1 MNKCLCLCLC
11 LLCLQLILPELVA
24 DVFIHRNRIPRAR
37 RYILRHNPFIHP
49 HRLREPYTYHTIRVV
64 RVNLPKRA
72 IGHRLVLRV
81 VFVVKEELQH
91 LAQGIILPLQFDIK
105 PVLNSAYR
113 RDDMILPAFD
123 IADELRTL
131 INHNLRGLAHDIR
144 VRVDAHCFHDEIE
157 TVVFCVAL
165 RIQERP
171 VLPLGFHFFA
181 SDGGDTLLHDF
192 GFLDAPGLVDLGG
205 VHRHTVGA
213 RTDDVERTVLFSGCN
228 IQVACH
234 RQLLAFTVFRHFRE
248 EAGELDIVAC
258 DWIRWEDFAAFDIGE
273 VFA

>member
-1 MNKCLCLCLC
+1 
-11 LLCLQLILPELVA
+11 
-24 DVFIHRNRIPRAR
+24 
-37 RYILRHNPFIHP
+37 
-49 HRLREPYTYHTIRVV
+49 
-64 RVNLPKRA
+64 
-72 IGHRLVLRV
+72 
-81 VFVVKEELQH
+81 
-91 LAQGIILPLQFDIK
+91 
-105 PVLNSAYR
+105 
-113 RDDMILPAFD
+113 MILTAFD

-157 TVVFCVAL
+157 AVVFCVAL

-213 RTDDVERTVLFSGCN
+213 RTDDVERAVLFRSSD
-228 IQVACH
+228 IQITRH

-258 DWIRWEDFAAFDIGE
+258 DFVLFEYFAAFDIGE
-273 VFA
+273 VFAGRFVLHFEILCCDVADLATIRSNVNFNLVIMKRKTGIAYVDWYAAQALLQNLVMNSRCVCGYACFAFRVGECSEHKSWNIAQNDAA